1 MAKYTKEQVI
11 IWLELVSDATDVDIA
26 DEEGLAQAAIEYI
39 KATMPVVEGDDA

>member
-1 MAKYTKEQVI
+1 MAYTKEQVI
-11 IWLELVSDATDVDIA
+11 SWLELIVDGTDYDVA